1 MLIQEFAKTCKSN
14 RPRSQARTIPLQ
26 MFDMC
31 NYTFLSKD
39 WLQSLS
45 LGHYTAA
52 LLEWCEAGDAIQSVA
67 KRLCGSLKE
76 VKKR

>member
-1 MLIQEFAKTCKSN
+1 MKILLYVVRFTSN
-14 RPRSQARTIPLQ
+14 ICIYINIV
-26 MFDMC
+26 FDMC